1 MINASIPSVIA
12 NHPPPATCSI
22 LITAVNARY
31 SHSSYAARTLKANMH
46 DLEEGCSILEADL
59 SITPI
64 QLASQIIELA
74 PKIAVFST
82 YIWNVRIIE
91 TTARI
96 LQVTAPNIKRIA
108 GGPEL
113 TADYNNAKLFDLCI
127 IGEGETALRE
137 SCRKMLK
144 EPQAALPQIIEAPPE
159 NTDAL
164 QPPFLLYS
172 KDDLKHR
179 VIYVEASRGCP
190 YHCSYCT
197 SSGTGLRLMP
207 LTTLLPELDKLWQR
221 GLRKFKF
228 LDRSFTAA
236 IAHANAIMRF
246 FLERCEPEMY
256 LHFEINTD
264 HLQKETAQMLAKF
277 PPGALHL
284 ECGIQTLNPKVALT
298 AGRAPNAARTLENL
312 KFLTAQTGA
321 IVHADLIFGLPG
333 EDEASFAAG
342 FNKLIT
348 TCHPPEVQVNLL
360 KGLPGTELVKNAET
374 FKLKFSPEPPYELLQ
389 SDCMDFKTLM
399 RIQRFAR
406 CWELI
411 HNRGRFKDEV
421 KQLNSQSKDLY
432 NMWTRLTEL
441 IFSEEGRMFRIGTAR
456 LKKYLDDFI
465 GDGM

>member
-1 MINASIPSVIA
+1 MK
-12 NHPPPATCSI
+12 I
-22 LITAVNARY
+22 LLTAVNARY

-46 DLEEGCSILEADL
+46 DLEEDFSILEADL

-74 PKIAVFST
+74 PKIAAFST

-96 LQVTAPNIKRIA
+96 LRATAPNIKLIA

-144 EPQAALPQIIEAPPE
+144 EPQTLLPQIIEAPPE
-159 NTDAL
+159 NADAL

-172 KDDLKHR
+172 EDDLKHR

-207 LTTLLPELDKLWQR
+207 LTTLLPELDQLWQR

-236 IAHANAIMRF
+236 IAHSNAIMRF
-246 FLERCEPEMY
+246 FLERCEPEMC

-264 HLQKETAQMLAKF
+264 HLQNETAQMLAQF

-298 AGRAPNAARTLENL
+298 AGRAPNVDKTLENL
-312 KFLTAQTGA
+312 KFLTTQTGA

-333 EDEASFAAG
+333 ENESSFAAG

-360 KGLPGTELVKNAET
+360 KGLPGTKLVKNAEA
-374 FKLKFSPEPPYELLQ
+374 FKLKFSPEPPYELIQ

-432 NMWTRLTEL
+432 KMWTRLTEL

-465 GDGM
+465 GEGM